1 MNIITLDFETYYD
14 KDFSLSKMTTEEYIR
29 DDRFEVIGVGVKI
42 NDSPATWFSG
52 STEEVK
58 AHLQTYDMGQHLVL
72 AHNAVFDAAILS
84 WHFDI
89 QPRGWLDTLSMARA
103 THTVEVGGSL
113 AALVKYYGL
122 GEKGNEVVNALGK
135 RLADF
140 RDPELET
147 YGEYCKNDC
156 NITYELFNVLNA
168 EFPPKELR
176 LIDLTIRMFSEPV
189 LRVDVKALQK
199 HLTFVRLKKEGLLVK
214 AQQTPEMLLSN
225 DKFAEQLTL
234 LGVTP
239 PRKISP
245 TTGKET
251 WAFAKN
257 DEDFKALAEHPD
269 VNVQALVSARLG
281 IKSTLEETRTER
293 MIKVGLRGH
302 LPVPLRYYAA
312 HTGRW
317 GGDDKMNLQNLP
329 RKSPIKDA
337 IVAPD
342 GYRIIDSDSS
352 QIEARTLA
360 WLAGQN
366 DLVSAF
372 ERGEDVYKI
381 MASAIY
387 GKPEEEIT
395 KDERF
400 VGKTTILGAGYGMG
414 ANKFQAQLKTFG
426 VETSLDECKRIID
439 VYRRTYPCIPEL
451 WKAASKA
458 IEAINRNS
466 TTTLGRDG
474 LLKVEGV
481 KGIRLPNGLYMKY
494 PNLRE
499 MRTNEKLEYVYDTKK
514 GKAIIPNRIYGGKV
528 VENVCQALARIIIGD
543 QMLTIAKKYKVAMT
557 VHDAIACVVPESEVD
572 SAKEFVELCM
582 RIRSDWC
589 TELPLNCEAGSGVS
603 YGEC

>member
-1 MNIITLDFETYYD
+1 
-14 KDFSLSKMTTEEYIR
+14 LS
-29 DDRFEVIGVGVKI
+29 
-42 NDSPATWFSG
+42 S
-52 STEEVK
+52 
-58 AHLQTYDMGQHLVL
+58 
-72 AHNAVFDAAILS
+72 
-84 WHFDI
+84 
-89 QPRGWLDTLSMARA
+89 
-103 THTVEVGGSL
+103 
-113 AALVKYYGL
+113 
-122 GEKGNEVVNALGK
+122 
-135 RLADF
+135 
-140 RDPELET
+140 
-147 YGEYCKNDC
+147 
-156 NITYELFNVLNA
+156 
-168 EFPPKELR
+168 
-176 LIDLTIRMFSEPV
+176 SE
-189 LRVDVKALQK
+189 
-199 HLTFVRLKKEGLLVK
+199 
-214 AQQTPEMLLSN
+214 
-225 DKFAEQLTL
+225 KFAEQLTL

-239 PRKISP
+239 PRKVSP

-257 DEDFKALAEHPD
+257 DEEFKALLDHPLIA
-269 VNVQALVSARLG
+269 VQTLVSARLG
-281 IKSTLEETRTER
+281 VKSTLEETRTER

-329 RKSPIKDA
+329 RQSPIKDA

-387 GKPEEEIT
+387 GKPEAEIT

-439 VYRRTYPCIPEL
+439 VYRRTYPYIPEL

-474 LLKVEGV
+474 ILKVEGV

-543 QMLTIAKKYKVAMT
+543 QMLMIAKKYKVAMT
-557 VHDAIACVVPESEVD
+557 VHDAIACVVPEAEVD
-572 SAKEFVELCM
+572 QAKEFVELCM

-589 TELPLNCEAGSGVS
+589 SELPLNCEAGSGVS
-603 YGEC
+603 YGDC

>member
-14 KDFSLSKMTTEEYIR
+14 KDFSLSKLTTEEYIR

-387 GKPEEEIT
+387 GKPEAEIT

-458 IEAINRNS
+458 IEAINRNA

-474 LLKVEGV
+474 LLKVEGE

-543 QMLTIAKKYKVAMT
+543 QMLVIAKKYKVAMT
-557 VHDAIACVVPESEVD
+557 VHDAIACVVPENEVD

-603 YGEC
+603 YGDC